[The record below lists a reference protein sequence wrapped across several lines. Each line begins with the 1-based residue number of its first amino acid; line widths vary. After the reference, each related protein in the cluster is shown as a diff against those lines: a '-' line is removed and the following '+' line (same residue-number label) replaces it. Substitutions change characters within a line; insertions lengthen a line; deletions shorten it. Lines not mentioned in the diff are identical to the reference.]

1 MSVINTEITKKKR
14 EERRKIK
21 KETEKELKYFE
32 DKIKEREDEVGQ
44 TIKKRSNSIM
54 SEIKI
59 DPK

>member
-1 MSVINTEITKKKR
+1 MSVINTEITEKKR
-14 EERRKIK
+14 EEKRKIK